1 MASPA
6 PPIADPQALAWLP
19 TLIDE
24 VLEDIF
30 LRLPTPADVARTSA
44 ACPSFR
50 RIITGRSFLRRFR
63 AIHPPPLLGFVAYEG
78 FHPAQPPHPSAPLAR
93 AFADAADF
101 SYSFVPAGRWLTPW
115 HPRDVRQGR
124 VLLECTPECDPA
136 FEYYDIVLLR
146 DLDLAVCDPLSRRYS
161 LLPRIPK
168 ELRGQHKHLI
178 DVGLFLAPTGEDEDE
193 TSFRVV
199 CVACNR
205 TMVVVFEFTSITGE
219 WHIPA
224 SLSCSSLGTVI
235 PESRYSSFCHDDE
248 QGRFYWMVPWRNKL
262 LVLDV
267 FSMEVSIVNSNL
279 ANYHARDSGKPLI
292 VLGRDRTPEVFFL
305 ADPFGDGPT
314 DIIRLTKQNGSGS
327 SDGWQF
333 ENMISL
339 PNKYNYFTLGA
350 AEGFVFLRGILQDED
365 YSSEDS
371 SENSVHLSAESPDV
385 EYLSLDVKTSERKKI
400 CVMKRYFHTVYSYF
414 GYPPPLA
421 KPTL

>member
-78 FHPAQPPHPSAPLAR
+78 FHPAQLPHPSAPLAR
-93 AFADAADF
+93 AFADAADI

-193 TSFRVV
+193 TSFRV
-199 CVACNR
+199 
-205 TMVVVFEFTSITGE
+205 
-219 WHIPA
+219 
-224 SLSCSSLGTVI
+224 
-235 PESRYSSFCHDDE
+235 
-248 QGRFYWMVPWRNKL
+248 GRFYWMVPWRNKL

>member
-6 PPIADPQALAWLP
+6 PPIADPQALALLL
-19 TLIDE
+19 TLTDE
-24 VLEDIF
+24 LLEDIF
-30 LRLPTPADVARTSA
+30 LRLPTPADIARASA
-44 ACPSFR
+44 ACPSLR

-63 AIHPPPLLGFVAYEG
+63 ATHPPPLLGFVAYEG

-101 SYSFVPAGRWLTPW
+101 YSFVPAGRWLTPW

-168 ELRGQHKHLI
+168 KLRGKHKHLI
-178 DVGLFLAPTGEDEDE
+178 DFGLFLAPTGEDEVE
-193 TSFRVV
+193 TIFRVV
-199 CVACNR
+199 CVACNKIV
-205 TMVVVFEFTSITGE
+205 VVVFEYTSITGE

-224 SLSCSSLGTVI
+224 SLSCSSLGTVM
-235 PESRYSSFCHDDE
+235 PHSRYSSFCHDDE
-248 QGRFYWMVPWRNKL
+248 QDRFYWMVPWRNKL

-267 FSMEVSIVNSNL
+267 FSMEVSVVNSNL
-279 ANYHARDSGKPLI
+279 ANYHMHDSGKPLI
-292 VLGRDRTPEVFFL
+292 VLGTDRTPEVFFL

-314 DIIRLTKQNGSGS
+314 DIIRITKQNGSGS
-327 SDGWQF
+327 SDAWQL

-339 PNKYNYFTLGA
+339 PNQYNYFTLGA
-350 AEGFVFLRGILQDED
+350 SEGFLFLRGILQDEN
-365 YSSEDS
+365 SED
-371 SENSVHLSAESPDV
+371 
-385 EYLSLDVKTSERKKI
+385 
-400 CVMKRYFHTVYSYF
+400 
-414 GYPPPLA
+414 
-421 KPTL
+421 